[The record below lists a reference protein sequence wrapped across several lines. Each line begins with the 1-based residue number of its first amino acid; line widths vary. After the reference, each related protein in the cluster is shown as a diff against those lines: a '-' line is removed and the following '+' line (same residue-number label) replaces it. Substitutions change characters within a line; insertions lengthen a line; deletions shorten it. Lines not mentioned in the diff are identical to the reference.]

1 MGNLQ
6 TFKDKQNKRDPSRRV
21 NIPYYRRVQSR
32 NKYVNNANTTGADQ
46 NIMFSRQL
54 ALVERTKE

>member
-6 TFKDKQNKRDPSRRV
+6 TYKDKQNKRDPSRRV
-21 NIPYYRRVQSR
+21 NIPYYRRVMSR
-32 NKYVNNANTTGADQ
+32 NKYVLSEKSNPDQ
-46 NIMFSRQL
+46 NLMFSKQL